1 LKVFGPDN
9 SNKLPF
15 PMTMF
20 YLVGLC
26 FKI

>member
-15 PMTMF
+15 PMTML